1 MGFSHTQ
8 LTIREGESATA
19 QLFIM
24 SSELVAVTLSGD
36 VAHALSQLTTA
47 ESKICFS
54 SMEPT
59 HTLCVLVNNGSFVCT
74 YSHTLGHTHTHTY
87 THRVVSAMQR
97 ILLHQEPNPSLGFT
111 PEIR

>member
-19 QLFIM
+19 KLFIM

-54 SMEPT
+54 YGAHTHYVYWSIMEALCAHT
-59 HTLCVLVNNGSFVCT
+59 HTPLDT
-74 YSHTLGHTHTHTY
+74 HTHTHIHT
-87 THRVVSAMQR
+87 
-97 ILLHQEPNPSLGFT
+97 PCGFSYAKNFAT
-111 PEIR
+111 PGT